1 MSCIRCIIR
10 TVVIH
15 VTSLGIPGHATY
27 INKLEGSQNHVFAQP
42 LLTSYSNSELSQ
54 NKIWT
59 KKKFSDNVSVTSFLE
74 KKKTVELYSYVE
86 KFKMTF
92 K

>member
-10 TVVIH
+10 AVVIH
-15 VTSLGIPGHATY
+15 VTSLGISGYATF

-42 LLTSYSNSELSQ
+42 LLTSYSNS
-54 NKIWT
+54 
-59 KKKFSDNVSVTSFLE
+59 D
-74 KKKTVELYSYVE
+74 
-86 KFKMTF
+86 FKP

>member
-59 KKKFSDNVSVTSFLE
+59 KKSFLTMWVFTSFLE
-74 KKKTVELYSYVE
+74 KKNSRAV
-86 KFKMTF
+86 
-92 K
+92 